1 MDFTIDRN
9 ALLKPLGHIYS
20 VVERRNT
27 IPILSNVLIE
37 TNSSK
42 ASFTATDMDMD
53 IVEET
58 SCIVLNQ
65 GKVTLAAHTL
75 YDIVRKLPDGSEVRI
90 ELKELNAEVSA
101 GKSKF
106 ILPTLPVDDYPI
118 MTNIEKGHEFKLQS
132 IDLANLIDNTKFAIS
147 LEETRYYLNGIF
159 LHVPNS
165 NSNKLRAV
173 ATDGHRLA
181 QAEIPLPEGAL
192 NMPGIILPRK
202 AVGEIR
208 KLTDSTDGKINVI
221 ISNTK
226 AQFVFPNSILT
237 TKLIDGSFPDY
248 QRVIPKENLNKL
260 VVSNQEFSKAIDR
273 VSTVSMEKS
282 RAVKL
287 SLRNN
292 LLSLNVNSHDL
303 GNASEDLEINYSHDI
318 LEIGFN
324 SKYLLD
330 IASQIQGKEIE
341 ILLSDSASPALI
353 IDPDQDGVIFVL
365 MPMRVWFSVRFKSV
379 I

>member
-1 MDFTIDRN
+1 MNFTIDRN
-9 ALLKPLGHIYS
+9 SLLKPLGHVNS

-42 ASFTATDMDMD
+42 VSFTATDMDMD

-58 SCIVLNQ
+58 TCIVSNQ
-65 GKVTLAAHTL
+65 GKATLSAHTL
-75 YDIVRKLPDGSEVRI
+75 YDIARKLPDGSEVKI
-90 ELKELNAEVSA
+90 ELKELNVEVSA

-118 MTNIEKGHEFKLQS
+118 MTNIEKGHEFDLQS

-159 LHVPNS
+159 LHVPSTDNQ
-165 NSNKLRAV
+165 KLRAV

-181 QAEIPLPEGAL
+181 QAEILLPAGASD
-192 NMPGIILPRK
+192 MPGIILPRK

-208 KLTDSTDGKINVI
+208 KLTDATDGNIKVV

-226 AQFVFPNSILT
+226 AQFIFPNSILT

-260 VVSNQEFSKAIDR
+260 VVSNADFSKAVDR

-282 RAVKL
+282 RAIKL
-287 SLRNN
+287 SLYKN

-303 GNASEDLEINYSHDI
+303 GNAFEELEIDYDNQN

-330 IASQIQGKEIE
+330 ISSQIQGKNIE

-353 IDPDQDGVIFVL
+353 TDPDQDGVIFVL
-365 MPMRVWFSVRFKSV
+365 MPMRV
-379 I
+379 

>member
-1 MDFTIDRN
+1 MNFTIDRN
-9 ALLKPLGHIYS
+9 TLLKPLSHVYS

-37 TNSSK
+37 TSSSK
-42 ASFTATDMDMD
+42 VSFTATDMDMD

-58 SCIVLNQ
+58 SCIVSSQ
-65 GKVTLAAHTL
+65 GKATLVAHTL
-75 YDIVRKLPDGSEVRI
+75 HDIVRKLPDGSEIKI
-90 ELKELNAEVSA
+90 ELIDLNVEVSA

-118 MTNIEKGHEFKLQS
+118 MTNVEKGHEFNVQS

-147 LEETRYYLNGIF
+147 SEETRYYLNGIF
-159 LHVPNS
+159 LHIPDANKE
-165 NSNKLRAV
+165 KLRAV

-181 QAEIPLPEGAL
+181 QAEIPIPEGAQD
-192 NMPGIILPRK
+192 MPGIILPKK

-208 KLTDSTDGKINVI
+208 KLTESTDGKIKII
-221 ISNTK
+221 ISNSK
-226 AQFVFPNSILT
+226 AKFIFPNSILT
-237 TKLIDGSFPDY
+237 TKLIEGSFPDY

-260 VVSNQEFSKAIDR
+260 VVSNIQFSRAIDR
-273 VSTVSMEKS
+273 VSTVSIEKS

-287 SLRNN
+287 SLNNN

-303 GNASEDLEINYSHDI
+303 GDASEDLEIDYNYESID
-318 LEIGFN
+318 IGFN

-330 IASQIQGKEIE
+330 IASQVQGKEIE

-353 IDPDQDGVIFVL
+353 TDPDQDGVIFVL
-365 MPMRVWFSVRFKSV
+365 MPMRV
-379 I
+379 

>member
-1 MDFTIDRN
+1 MNFTIDRN

-37 TNSSK
+37 THSSK
-42 ASFTATDMDMD
+42 VSFTATDMDMD
-53 IVEET
+53 IVEEVG
-58 SCIVLNQ
+58 CIVSRQ

-75 YDIVRKLPDGSEVRI
+75 HDIVKKLPDGSEI
-90 ELKELNAEVSA
+90 KINLNELNVEVSA

-118 MTNIEKGHEFKLQS
+118 MTNIEKGHEFRLQS

-165 NSNKLRAV
+165 NLEKLRAV

-181 QAEIPLPEGAL
+181 QAEIPLPEGASE
-192 NMPGIILPRK
+192 MPGIILPRK

-208 KLTDSTDGKINVI
+208 KLAEGTDGKIKVV
-221 ISNTK
+221 ISNNK
-226 AQFVFPNSILT
+226 AQFVFPNTTLT

-260 VVSNQEFSKAIDR
+260 VVSNLEFSKAIDR
-273 VSTVSMEKS
+273 VSTVSIEKS

-287 SLRNN
+287 SLSNK

-303 GNASEDLEINYSHDI
+303 GNASEDLEIDYNYDN

-330 IASQIQGKEIE
+330 ISSQIQGTEIE
-341 ILLSDSASPALI
+341 ILLSDSSSPALI
-353 IDPDQDGVIFVL
+353 TDPDQDGVIFVL
-365 MPMRVWFSVRFKSV
+365 MPMRV
-379 I
+379 

>member
-1 MDFTIDRN
+1 MDFIIDRN

-42 ASFTATDMDMD
+42 VSFTATDMDMD

-58 SCIVLNQ
+58 GCIVSSQ

-75 YDIVRKLPDGSEVRI
+75 HDIVRKLPDGSEIKI
-90 ELKELNAEVSA
+90 EHRDLNVEVSA

-118 MTNIEKGHEFKLQS
+118 MTNIDKGHEFSIQS
-132 IDLANLIDNTKFAIS
+132 IDLTNLIDNTKFAIS
-147 LEETRYYLNGIF
+147 SEETRYYLNGIF
-159 LHVPNS
+159 LHVPDS
-165 NSNKLRAV
+165 EKDKLRAV

-181 QAEIPLPEGAL
+181 QAEIPLPEGAE

-208 KLTDSTDGKINVI
+208 KLTDGTDGKIKII
-221 ISNTK
+221 ISNSK
-226 AQFVFPNSILT
+226 AQFIFPNSTLT

-248 QRVIPKENLNKL
+248 QRVIPKENFFLSGNL
-260 VVSNQEFSKAIDR
+260 SK
-273 VSTVSMEKS
+273 
-282 RAVKL
+282 
-287 SLRNN
+287 
-292 LLSLNVNSHDL
+292 
-303 GNASEDLEINYSHDI
+303 
-318 LEIGFN
+318 
-324 SKYLLD
+324 
-330 IASQIQGKEIE
+330 
-341 ILLSDSASPALI
+341 
-353 IDPDQDGVIFVL
+353 
-365 MPMRVWFSVRFKSV
+365 
-379 I
+379 

>member
-1 MDFTIDRN
+1 MNFTIDRN
-9 ALLKPLGHIYS
+9 ALIKPLGHIYS

-42 ASFTATDMDMD
+42 VSFTATDMDMD

-58 SCIVLNQ
+58 SCTVSSQ
-65 GKVTLAAHTL
+65 GKVTLSAHTL
-75 YDIVRKLPDGSEVRI
+75 HDIVRKLPDSSEVNI
-90 ELKELNAEVSA
+90 ELKDLNVEVSA

-118 MTNIEKGHEFKLQS
+118 MTNIEKGHEFNLQS

-159 LHVPNS
+159 LHVS
-165 NSNKLRAV
+165 NSDSQKLRAV

-181 QAEIPLPEGAL
+181 QAEIPLPEGASD
-192 NMPGIILPRK
+192 MPGIILPRK

-208 KLTDSTDGKINVI
+208 KLTDVTDGTIKVI

-248 QRVIPKENLNKL
+248 QRVIRKENLNKL

-273 VSTVSMEKS
+273 VSTVAMEKS

-287 SLRNN
+287 SLSNN

-303 GNASEDLEINYSHDI
+303 GNASEDIEIDYGYDI

-353 IDPDQDGVIFVL
+353 TDPDQDGVIFVL
-365 MPMRVWFSVRFKSV
+365 MPMRVWFSDWFKSE

>member
-42 ASFTATDMDMD
+42 VSFTATDMDMD

-58 SCIVLNQ
+58 SCIVSSQ
-65 GKVTLAAHTL
+65 GKATLAAHTL
-75 YDIVRKLPDGSEVRI
+75 FDIVRKLSDGSEVKI
-90 ELKELNAEVSA
+90 EHKNLNIEVSS

-106 ILPTLPVDDYPI
+106 ILPTLPVDDFPI
-118 MTNIEKGHEFKLQS
+118 MTNVEKGHEFSLQS

-147 LEETRYYLNGIF
+147 VEETRYYLNGIF
-159 LHVPNS
+159 FHVPNS
-165 NSNKLRAV
+165 NNEILRAV

-181 QAEIPLPEGAL
+181 QAEIPLPEGAAE
-192 NMPGIILPRK
+192 MPGIILPRK

-208 KLTDSTDGKINVI
+208 KLTDVTDGKIKVI

-226 AQFVFPNSILT
+226 AQFVFPNTILT

-248 QRVIPKENLNKL
+248 QRVIPKDNLNKL

-273 VSTVSMEKS
+273 VSTVSIEKT

-287 SLRNN
+287 SLSNN
-292 LLSLNVNSHDL
+292 LLSLNVNSHDT
-303 GNASEDLEINYSHDI
+303 GNASEDLEIDYNYDI

-330 IASQIQGKEIE
+330 IASQIQGEKIE

-353 IDPDQDGVIFVL
+353 TDPDQDGAIFVL
-365 MPMRVWFSVRFKSV
+365 MPMRVWFSVRFKPE

>member
-1 MDFTIDRN
+1 MNFTIDRN
-9 ALLKPLGHIYS
+9 NLLKPLGHVYS

-42 ASFTATDMDMD
+42 VSFTATDMDMD

-58 SCIVLNQ
+58 SCIVSSQ
-65 GKVTLAAHTL
+65 GKVTLSAHTL
-75 YDIVRKLPDGSEVRI
+75 YDIIRKLPDGSEVKV
-90 ELKELNAEVSA
+90 ELKELNVEVSA

-118 MTNIEKGHEFKLQS
+118 MTNIEQDHEFNVQS

-159 LHVPNS
+159 LHVADSDNQ
-165 NSNKLRAV
+165 KLRAV

-181 QAEIPLPEGAL
+181 QAEIPLPEGAS

-208 KLTDSTDGKINVI
+208 KLTDGTDGKIKVI

-260 VVSNQEFSKAIDR
+260 VVSNQVFSKAIDR
-273 VSTVSMEKS
+273 VSTVSLEKS

-287 SLRNN
+287 SLSNN

-303 GNASEDLEINYSHDI
+303 GNASEDLEIDYSYDN

-330 IASQIQGKEIE
+330 ITSQIQGKEIQ

-353 IDPDQDGVIFVL
+353 TDPDQDGVIFVL

>member
-1 MDFTIDRN
+1 MDFTIDRST
-9 ALLKPLGHIYS
+9 LLKPLGHIYS
-20 VVERRNT
+20 VVEKRNT

-42 ASFTATDMDMD
+42 VSFTATDMDMD
-53 IVEET
+53 IVET
-58 SCIVLNQ
+58 TRCMVLGQ
-65 GKVTLAAHTL
+65 GKVTVSAHTL
-75 YDIVRKLPDGSEVRI
+75 YDIVRKLIDGSEI
-90 ELKELNAEVSA
+90 SIKLIGTNLEVAA

-118 MTNIEKGHEFKLQS
+118 MTEIENGNKFSIQS
-132 IDLANLIDNTKFAIS
+132 VDLASLIDNTKFAIS

-159 LHVPNS
+159 LHVPETNKD
-165 NSNKLRAV
+165 KLRAV

-181 QAEIPLPEGAL
+181 QAEIPLPNGAE
-192 NMPGIILPRK
+192 NISSIILPRK

-208 KLTDSTDGKINVI
+208 KLSDSTDGLIEII
-221 ISNTK
+221 ISDTK
-226 AQFVFPNSILT
+226 AKFIFPNAILT

-260 VVSNQEFSKAIDR
+260 VISNSDFSKAIDR
-273 VSTVSMEKS
+273 VSTVSIEKS

-287 SLRNN
+287 SLNKN
-292 LLSLNVNSHDL
+292 LLSLNVSSHDL
-303 GNASEDLEINYSHDI
+303 GNASEELEIEYNYDN

-324 SKYLLD
+324 AKYLLD
-330 IASQIQGKEIE
+330 IAAQIQGTEIE

-353 IDPDQDGVIFVL
+353 TDPDQEGVIFVL
-365 MPMRVWFSVRFKSV
+365 MPMRV
-379 I
+379 

>member
-1 MDFTIDRN
+1 MNFTIDRN

-37 TNSSK
+37 THSSK
-42 ASFTATDMDMD
+42 VSFTATDMDMD
-53 IVEET
+53 IVEEVGCVV
-58 SCIVLNQ
+58 SKQ

-75 YDIVRKLPDGSEVRI
+75 HDIVKKLPDGSEIKIV
-90 ELKELNAEVSA
+90 LNELNVEVSA

-118 MTNIEKGHEFKLQS
+118 MTNIEKGHEFRLQS

-165 NSNKLRAV
+165 NLEKLRAV

-181 QAEIPLPEGAL
+181 QAEIPLPEGASE
-192 NMPGIILPRK
+192 MPGIILPRK

-208 KLTDSTDGKINVI
+208 KLAEGTDGIIKVV
-221 ISNTK
+221 ISNSK
-226 AQFVFPNSILT
+226 AQFIFPNTTLT

-260 VVSNQEFSKAIDR
+260 VVSNLEFSKAIDR
-273 VSTVSMEKS
+273 VSTVSIEKS

-287 SLRNN
+287 SLSNK
-292 LLSLNVNSHDL
+292 LLSLNVSSHDL
-303 GNASEDLEINYSHDI
+303 GNASEDLEIDYNYDN

-341 ILLSDSASPALI
+341 ILLSDSSSPALI
-353 IDPDQDGVIFVL
+353 TDPDQDGVIFVL
-365 MPMRVWFSVRFKSV
+365 MPMRVWFSIRFNQE

>member
-9 ALLKPLGHIYS
+9 TLLKPLGHIYS

-27 IPILSNVLIE
+27 IPILSNVLLE

-42 ASFTATDMDMD
+42 VSFTATDMDID
-53 IVEET
+53 IIEET
-58 SCIVLNQ
+58 GCIVAKQ

-75 YDIVRKLPDGSEVRI
+75 HDIVRKLPDGSEIRI
-90 ELKELNAEVSA
+90 EHKNLNVELSS

-118 MTNIEKGHEFKLQS
+118 MSNIEKGHEFTLQS

-159 LHVPNS
+159 LHVPDS
-165 NSNKLRAV
+165 NKKKLRAV

-181 QAEIPLPEGAL
+181 QAEIPIPGGAE

-208 KLTDSTDGKINVI
+208 KLTDVTEGEIKIT
-221 ISNTK
+221 ISSNK

-260 VVSNQEFSKAIDR
+260 VVQNSEFSKAIDR

-282 RAVKL
+282 RAVKI

-292 LLSLNVNSHDL
+292 MLSLNVNSHDL
-303 GNASEDLEINYSHDI
+303 GDASEDLEIDYNNDD
-318 LEIGFN
+318 LDIGFN

-353 IDPDQDGVIFVL
+353 TDPEQDGVIFVL
-365 MPMRVWFSVRFKSV
+365 MPMRV
-379 I
+379 

>member
-1 MDFTIDRN
+1 MNFTIDRN

-42 ASFTATDMDMD
+42 VSFTATDMDMD

-58 SCIVLNQ
+58 SCIVSSQ

-75 YDIVRKLPDGSEVRI
+75 YDIVRKLPDGSEVKI
-90 ELKELNAEVSA
+90 ELRELNVEVSA

-118 MTNIEKGHEFKLQS
+118 MTNIEKGHEFSLQS

-165 NSNKLRAV
+165 DNKKLRAV

-181 QAEIPLPEGAL
+181 QAEIPLPEGASD
-192 NMPGIILPRK
+192 MPGIIIPRK

-208 KLTDSTDGKINVI
+208 KLTDGTDGKIKVI

-287 SLRNN
+287 SLGKN

-303 GNASEDLEINYSHDI
+303 GNASEDLEIDYNYDI

-353 IDPDQDGVIFVL
+353 TDPDQDGVIFVL
-365 MPMRVWFSVRFKSV
+365 MPMRV
-379 I
+379 

>member
-1 MDFTIDRN
+1 MNFTVDRN
-9 ALLKPLGHIYS
+9 TPLKPLGHVYS

-42 ASFTATDMDMD
+42 VSFTATDMDMD

-58 SCIVLNQ
+58 TCIVSSQ
-65 GKVTLAAHTL
+65 GKVTLSAHTL
-75 YDIVRKLPDGSEVRI
+75 YDIIRKLPDGSEVKV
-90 ELKELNAEVSA
+90 ELKELNVEISA
-101 GKSKF
+101 GNSKF

-118 MTNIEKGHEFKLQS
+118 MTNIEKDHEFDVQS
-132 IDLANLIDNTKFAIS
+132 IDLANVIDNTKFAIS

-165 NSNKLRAV
+165 DIQKLRAV

-181 QAEIPLPEGAL
+181 QAEIPLPEGAS

-208 KLTDSTDGKINVI
+208 KLTDSTDGKIKVI

-273 VSTVSMEKS
+273 VSTVSLEKS

-287 SLRNN
+287 SLSNN

-303 GNASEDLEINYSHDI
+303 GNASEDLEIDYSYDNI
-318 LEIGFN
+318 EIGFN

-330 IASQIQGKEIE
+330 ITSQIQGKEIQ

-353 IDPDQDGVIFVL
+353 TDPDQDGVIFVL
-365 MPMRVWFSVRFKSV
+365 MPMRVWFSVRFKSE

>member
-1 MDFTIDRN
+1 MNFTIDRN

-37 TNSSK
+37 THSSK
-42 ASFTATDMDMD
+42 VSFTATDMDMD
-53 IVEET
+53 IVEEVG
-58 SCIVLNQ
+58 CIVSRQ

-75 YDIVRKLPDGSEVRI
+75 HDIVKKLPDGSEI
-90 ELKELNAEVSA
+90 KINLNELNVEVSA

-118 MTNIEKGHEFKLQS
+118 MTNIEKGHEFRIQS

-165 NSNKLRAV
+165 NLDKLRAV

-181 QAEIPLPEGAL
+181 QAEIPLPEGASEI
-192 NMPGIILPRK
+192 PGIILPRK

-208 KLTDSTDGKINVI
+208 KLTEGTDGKIKIV
-221 ISNTK
+221 ISNSK
-226 AQFVFPNSILT
+226 AQFIFPNTTLT

-260 VVSNQEFSKAIDR
+260 VVSNLEFSKAIDR
-273 VSTVSMEKS
+273 VSTVSIEKS

-287 SLRNN
+287 SLSNK

-303 GNASEDLEINYSHDI
+303 GNASEDLEIDYNYDN

-341 ILLSDSASPALI
+341 ILLSDSSSPALI
-353 IDPDQDGVIFVL
+353 TDPDQDGVIFVL
-365 MPMRVWFSVRFKSV
+365 MPMRV
-379 I
+379 